1 MTEHALEKFSH
12 SSEGWQSEIKVSVG
26 LGPSEGHEA
35 ESVLCFF
42 FQSQLTGQDSDAGKD
57 WRQEE
62 KGMTEDKMVGWHHQL
77 KEHELE
83 QALGDDEAQGSLLC
97 LSSQGP

>member
-42 FQSQLTGQDSDAGKD
+42 FQSQLTGKDSDAGKD
-57 WRQEE
+57 
-62 KGMTEDKMVGWHHQL
+62 
-77 KEHELE
+77 
-83 QALGDDEAQGSLLC
+83 
-97 LSSQGP
+97 